1 MIALVLLLTGCSGD
15 WSDDG
20 VTEVAEPV
28 GPPRVEHDL
37 TESSRFDA
45 SFDCAKASTPSEV
58 AICKNERLSKLDAEM
73 ASLYFATLRFTVSG
87 DSTRLRDQRDWLN
100 HTRRMCDAVD
110 DVAACLAARYSE
122 RIAEMRAL
130 PFETRNPLIGA
141 VEYPSSDASS
151 GLEFV
156 VHLAKACGDATCE
169 STGQISVTKSGATG
183 KSQLIDLPSIF
194 LTRAA
199 GGGLLIN
206 STALYEYQGTINTG
220 DFNFDGDQDFAIQT
234 GNNGSYGGP
243 SYDVFLQDRRSG
255 RFLHAPALSA
265 LTVTGL
271 GFFEVDPS
279 ARELV
284 EYTKDGC
291 CYHEE
296 THYSVRSNMPTP
308 KRRHVED
315 ATGERLSSYT
325 EVYVNG
331 KWTRTKS
338 QQP

>member
-1 MIALVLLLTGCSGD
+1 MVDLSNIALVLREDGSLLSN
-15 WSDDG
+15 
-20 VTEVAEPV
+20 
-28 GPPRVEHDL
+28 
-37 TESSRFDA
+37 SSIR
-45 SFDCAKASTPSEV
+45 
-58 AICKNERLSKLDAEM
+58 
-73 ASLYFATLRFTVSG
+73 
-87 DSTRLRDQRDWLN
+87 
-100 HTRRMCDAVD
+100 
-110 DVAACLAARYSE
+110 
-122 RIAEMRAL
+122 
-130 PFETRNPLIGA
+130 
-141 VEYPSSDASS
+141 
-151 GLEFV
+151 
-156 VHLAKACGDATCE
+156 
-169 STGQISVTKSGATG
+169 
-183 KSQLIDLPSIF
+183 
-194 LTRAA
+194 
-199 GGGLLIN
+199 
-206 STALYEYQGTINTG
+206 YEYQATIHTG

-255 RFLHAPALSA
+255 LFLHAPALSA

-315 ATGERLSSYT
+315 ATGERLRSFT
-325 EVYVNG
+325 EVYANG
-331 KWTRTKS
+331 KWMRTKS

>member
-1 MIALVLLLTGCSGD
+1 
-15 WSDDG
+15 
-20 VTEVAEPV
+20 
-28 GPPRVEHDL
+28 
-37 TESSRFDA
+37 
-45 SFDCAKASTPSEV
+45 
-58 AICKNERLSKLDAEM
+58 
-73 ASLYFATLRFTVSG
+73 
-87 DSTRLRDQRDWLN
+87 
-100 HTRRMCDAVD
+100 MCDAVD

-130 PFETRNPLIGA
+130 PSEARNPLIAA
-141 VEYPSSDASS
+141 VEYPSSDAST

-156 VHLAKACGDATCE
+156 VRLAKACGDVTCE

-206 STALYEYQGTINTG
+206 STVLYEYQGTINTG

-265 LTVTGL
+265 LTATGL

-296 THYSVRSNMPTP
+296 THFSVHNNMPMP
-308 KRRHVED
+308 KWRQVED
-315 ATGERLSSYT
+315 ARDNQFRQFSEAYRRGRW
-325 EVYVNG
+325 VRAKVG
-331 KWTRTKS
+331 V
-338 QQP
+338 P